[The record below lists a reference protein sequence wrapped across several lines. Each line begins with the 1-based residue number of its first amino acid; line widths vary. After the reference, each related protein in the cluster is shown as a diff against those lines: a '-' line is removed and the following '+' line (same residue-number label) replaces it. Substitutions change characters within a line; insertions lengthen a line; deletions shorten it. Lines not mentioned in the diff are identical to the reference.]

1 MRAVARWVG
10 SILGALFIL
19 AGGVWALQGLRIINQ
34 GQMAGHRRWVAIGGL
49 VVIIGIVLLIVA
61 NRRKAASAA

>member
-1 MRAVARWVG
+1 MRAVVRWVG

-34 GQMAGHRRWVAIGGL
+34 GQMAGDTKWTIRGAVL
-49 VVIIGIVLLIVA
+49 VIVGIVLLIVA
-61 NRRKAASAA
+61 NVRKAAAAA

>member
-1 MRAVARWVG
+1 MRAVVRWVG

-19 AGGVWALQGLRIINQ
+19 AGVVWALQGLRVINA
-34 GQMAGHRRWVAIGGL
+34 GQMAGESKWILRGVILAVVGVIL
-49 VVIIGIVLLIVA
+49 VIVA